1 MSRREQEWTVK
12 LSLMGA
18 IARSQEAIARIL
30 ANVADVTDAAG
41 VNPKTVEE
49 HVRALV
55 GMQGAL
61 LRTVTGKS
69 WHPPVRGTPA
79 SPWLNDGIVRSAN
92 NRKEAVRHETRKARR
107 PVAEKVRGRNE
118 G

>member
-1 MSRREQEWTVK
+1 MSRREQEWAVK
-12 LSLMGA
+12 LRLMDA
-18 IARSQEAIARIL
+18 IAKSQEAIARIL

-41 VNPKTVEE
+41 VHPKTLEE

-69 WHPPVRGTPA
+69 WRPPVKGTPA
-79 SPWLNDGIVRSAN
+79 SPWLNDRLARSAN
-92 NRKEAVRHETRKARR
+92 IRKEVARNEARKAKR
-107 PVAEKVRGRNE
+107 PAAK
-118 G
+118 

>member
-12 LSLMGA
+12 LSLMSA
-18 IARSQEAIARIL
+18 IARSQDAIARIL
-30 ANVADVTDAAG
+30 SNVADVTDLSG
-41 VNPKTVEE
+41 VHPKTLEE
-49 HVRALV
+49 HVRVLV

-61 LRTVTGKS
+61 LRTVAGKS

-79 SPWLNDGIVRSAN
+79 SPWLNDGIARSAN
-92 NRKEAVRHETRKARR
+92 KRKEAVRNETRKARR
-107 PVAEKVRGRNE
+107 PVAEQIRERNE